1 MPIRRKSGPDHRALF
16 YPGWEAEVWELEAE
30 TALSGLVDL
39 MSAGITFIKPVFDPQ
54 SDTGVSYPDAD
65 AAFGTKGRQTEE
77 VLERLHQAGVLKRVL
92 LDVVRACPR
101 CGFLDVEVK
110 DVCPKCK
117 SSRIVS
123 TETGMLCKVCGTTFN
138 ATDMMLSCVRC
149 GHTFRQENTRFKP
162 LYAYILAKRE
172 LSGPTRPRTLEFS
185 GKLTLNEPIGEELR
199 KTMEGLVSRIE
210 KAVQELIEVN
220 REMMLTKARGEGEVE
235 KGVVQRA
242 MRVSDAL
249 RRTLSALQELKRA
262 TAEEVSAKT
271 GRARS
276 LESVYL
282 NHLTQL
288 GLVRKIRVGKK
299 VVFEPLEPGSGVSAS
314 DVR

>member
-1 MPIRRKSGPDHRALF
+1 M
-16 YPGWEAEVWELEAE
+16 EAE
-30 TALSGLVDL
+30 TMLSGLVDL
-39 MSAGITFIKPVFDPQ
+39 VSAGITFIKPVFDPQ

-77 VLERLHQAGVLKRVL
+77 VLERLHQAGILKRVL

-149 GHTFRQENTRFKP
+149 GHTFRQENTRLKP

-172 LSGPTRPRTLEFS
+172 LSGPPRPRTLEFS

-220 REMMLTKARGEGEVE
+220 REMMLARVRGEREAE
-235 KGVVQRA
+235 KVVVQRA
-242 MRVSDAL
+242 MGVSDAL

>member
-1 MPIRRKSGPDHRALF
+1 
-16 YPGWEAEVWELEAE
+16 LEAE

-92 LDVVRACPR
+92 LDVVRTCPR

-172 LSGPTRPRTLEFS
+172 LSGPPRPRTLEFS

-220 REMMLTKARGEGEVE
+220 REMMLAKARGEGEVE

-249 RRTLSALQELKRA
+249 RRTLSALQELERA

>member
-1 MPIRRKSGPDHRALF
+1 
-16 YPGWEAEVWELEAE
+16 
-30 TALSGLVDL
+30 
-39 MSAGITFIKPVFDPQ
+39 
-54 SDTGVSYPDAD
+54 
-65 AAFGTKGRQTEE
+65 
-77 VLERLHQAGVLKRVL
+77 
-92 LDVVRACPR
+92 
-101 CGFLDVEVK
+101 
-110 DVCPKCK
+110 
-117 SSRIVS
+117 
-123 TETGMLCKVCGTTFN
+123 
-138 ATDMMLSCVRC
+138 MMLGCVRC

-172 LSGPTRPRTLEFS
+172 LSSPPRPRTLEFS

-220 REMMLTKARGEGEVE
+220 REMMLARVRGEREAE

-282 NHLTQL
+282 NHLAQL

-299 VVFEPLEPGSGVSAS
+299 VVFEPLELGSGVSAS

>member
-1 MPIRRKSGPDHRALF
+1 
-16 YPGWEAEVWELEAE
+16 LEAE

-39 MSAGITFIKPVFDPQ
+39 MSAGITFIKPVFDPH

-77 VLERLHQAGVLKRVL
+77 VLELLHQAGILKRVL
-92 LDVVRACPR
+92 LDVVRTCPR

-138 ATDMMLSCVRC
+138 ATDMMLGCVRC
-149 GHTFRQENTRFKP
+149 GHTFRQENTKFKP
-162 LYAYILAKRE
+162 LYVYILAKRE
-172 LSGPTRPRTLEFS
+172 LPGPTRPRTLEFS
-185 GKLTLNEPIGEELR
+185 GKLTLNEPIVEELW
-199 KTMEGLVSRIE
+199 KTMEELVSRIE

-220 REMMLTKARGEGEVE
+220 REMMLARVRGEREAE
-235 KGVVQRA
+235 KVVVQRA

-282 NHLTQL
+282 NHLAQL

>member
-1 MPIRRKSGPDHRALF
+1 
-16 YPGWEAEVWELEAE
+16 LEAE

-92 LDVVRACPR
+92 LDVVRTCPR

-138 ATDMMLSCVRC
+138 ATDMTLSCVRC

-172 LSGPTRPRTLEFS
+172 PSGPPRPRTLEFS

-199 KTMEGLVSRIE
+199 KTMEGLVSRME

-220 REMMLTKARGEGEVE
+220 REMMLAKAQGEGEVE

-299 VVFEPLEPGSGVSAS
+299 VVFEPLEPGSVVSAS

>member
-1 MPIRRKSGPDHRALF
+1 
-16 YPGWEAEVWELEAE
+16 LEAE

-39 MSAGITFIKPVFDPQ
+39 IAAGITFIKPVFDPQ

-92 LDVVRACPR
+92 LDVVRTCPR

-172 LSGPTRPRTLEFS
+172 LSGPPRPRTLEFS

-220 REMMLTKARGEGEVE
+220 REMMLAKARGEGEVE

>member
-1 MPIRRKSGPDHRALF
+1 
-16 YPGWEAEVWELEAE
+16 
-30 TALSGLVDL
+30 
-39 MSAGITFIKPVFDPQ
+39 VFDPQ

-92 LDVVRACPR
+92 LDVVRTCPR

-117 SSRIVS
+117 SSRIAS

-172 LSGPTRPRTLEFS
+172 LSGPPRPRTLEFS

-220 REMMLTKARGEGEVE
+220 REMMLARVRGEREAE
-235 KGVVQRA
+235 KGVVVQRA

-282 NHLTQL
+282 NHLAQL

-299 VVFEPLEPGSGVSAS
+299 VVFEPLEPGSVVSAS
-314 DVR
+314 GVR

>member
-1 MPIRRKSGPDHRALF
+1 
-16 YPGWEAEVWELEAE
+16 
-30 TALSGLVDL
+30 
-39 MSAGITFIKPVFDPQ
+39 
-54 SDTGVSYPDAD
+54 
-65 AAFGTKGRQTEE
+65 
-77 VLERLHQAGVLKRVL
+77 LKRVL
-92 LDVVRACPR
+92 LDVVRTCPR

-138 ATDMMLSCVRC
+138 ATDMTLSCVRC

-172 LSGPTRPRTLEFS
+172 PSGPPRPRTLEFS

-199 KTMEGLVSRIE
+199 KTMEGLVSRME

-220 REMMLTKARGEGEVE
+220 REMMLAKAQGEGEVE

-282 NHLTQL
+282 NHLAQL

>member
-1 MPIRRKSGPDHRALF
+1 
-16 YPGWEAEVWELEAE
+16 LEAE

-138 ATDMMLSCVRC
+138 ATDMTLSCVRC

-172 LSGPTRPRTLEFS
+172 PSGPPRPRTLEFS

-199 KTMEGLVSRIE
+199 KTMEGLVSRME

-220 REMMLTKARGEGEVE
+220 REMMLAKAQGEGEVE

-282 NHLTQL
+282 NHLAQL

>member
-1 MPIRRKSGPDHRALF
+1 
-16 YPGWEAEVWELEAE
+16 
-30 TALSGLVDL
+30 
-39 MSAGITFIKPVFDPQ
+39 
-54 SDTGVSYPDAD
+54 
-65 AAFGTKGRQTEE
+65 
-77 VLERLHQAGVLKRVL
+77 LKRVL
-92 LDVVRACPR
+92 LDVVRTCPR

-117 SSRIVS
+117 SSRIAS

-172 LSGPTRPRTLEFS
+172 LSSPPRPRTLEFS

-199 KTMEGLVSRIE
+199 KTMEVLVSRIE

-220 REMMLTKARGEGEVE
+220 REMMLAKVRGEREAE
-235 KGVVQRA
+235 KGVVVQRA

-314 DVR
+314 DIR